1 MEWSHIWVADNRSV
15 SEEILIFYSTR
26 IIIIVFIECPN
37 FSYPQPDESS
47 SDPKNVF
54 LRSSFILRTLS
65 LPQYCVL
72 QGLSCSQIIRP
83 KFCLGFLCVTCILHV
98 SHIWNFYY
106 DDQSTKNKTRERD
119 KGTQQTPKRER
130 KMGEKHKW
138 KADNRKMGK
147 GDEIETN
154 GEKEDE

>member
-1 MEWSHIWVADNRSV
+1 MEWSHIWEADNRSV
-15 SEEILIFYSTR
+15 SEEILSFYSTR
-26 IIIIVFIECPN
+26 IIIIVFIECPS

-106 DDQSTKNKTRERD
+106 DDQSTKNKTRERQ
-119 KGTQQTPKRER
+119 GYTTNTEER
-130 KMGEKHKW
+130 KKDG
-138 KADNRKMGK
+138 RKNINERQTTARWGRGMK
-147 GDEIETN
+147 
-154 GEKEDE
+154 